1 MKKQNFIATKNLQ
14 KVPKKK
20 SSAYKTIPAKTK
32 GKVSRPSRVD
42 R

>member
-14 KVPKKK
+14 KQPKKK
-20 SSAYKTIPAKTK
+20 SSAYKSLPAKIK
-32 GKVSRPSRVD
+32 GKPNRPSRVD